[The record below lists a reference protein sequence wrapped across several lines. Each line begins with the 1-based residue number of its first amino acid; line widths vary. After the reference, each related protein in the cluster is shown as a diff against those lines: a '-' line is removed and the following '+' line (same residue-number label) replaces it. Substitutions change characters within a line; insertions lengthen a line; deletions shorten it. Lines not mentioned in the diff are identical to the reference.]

1 MLKTPNNRFIY
12 LLGVSFISL
21 EMQCAQSLSH
31 VQLFG
36 TPWIILFQDPLSMG
50 FFQARILEWV
60 AISFSRGCSLPRC
73 QTHISS
79 VQFSHSAVSS
89 SLQFHGLQQ
98 ARLPCQSP
106 APGACPTSCP
116 SSPWCHLSISSFVVP
131 FSFYF
136 QSFPA
141 SGTFQMSQFF
151 TSGGQ
156 SIGASASAS
165 VFPINIQDWFL

>member
-60 AISFSRGCSLPRC
+60 AISFSR
-73 QTHISS
+73 
-79 VQFSHSAVSS
+79 VSS
-89 SLQFHGLQQ
+89 QPRDRTLISYIGRQILYHW
-98 ARLPCQSP
+98 
-106 APGACPTSCP
+106 APGKPIHMNIIEIYSVERRDSFAVFYKCQMHHYSLFACVIYCM
-116 SSPWCHLSISSFVVP
+116 SI
-131 FSFYF
+131 
-136 QSFPA
+136 
-141 SGTFQMSQFF
+141 MSQLLFHLLRC
-151 TSGGQ
+151 G
-156 SIGASASAS
+156 IY
-165 VFPINIQDWFL
+165 NLYFLLAGFVLNSL